1 MQPFSLAIAVGDAD
15 VDELG
20 HVNNLVYVRWVLDAA
35 LAHSRALGWDYPA
48 YRRAGG
54 FFVVRRHEIDYLRPA
69 FPGDRLRIDTW
80 IDEWT
85 RVTCLRRTRILGGD
99 AEVVRAATSWV
110 FVTVDGGKPMRIPG
124 DVTRSFMHG

>member
-1 MQPFSLAIAVGDAD
+1 MQPFSVAIDVAEGD

-35 LAHSRALGWDYPA
+35 MAHSRAVGWDFSA

-54 FFVVRRHEIDYLRPA
+54 FFVVRRHEIEYLRPA
-69 FPGDRLRIDTW
+69 FPGDRVRVDTW

-85 RVTCLRRTRILGGD
+85 RVTCLRRTRIVNGD
-99 AEVVRAATSWV
+99 AELARAKTSWV
-110 FVTVDGGKPMRIPG
+110 FVAVDGGKPMRIPE
-124 DVTRSFMHG
+124 DVTRSFVHG